1 MGLVFFHKKVFG
13 ELVNGFTRYHEKDIT
28 CIRFHVY
35 GEKGKLTKGVIDYN
49 ANGLCLG
56 CSGNIMSCGIDTLI
70 VNNKPFDQKRIAK
83 CSEDVLKKKFF
94 WACAD

>member
-1 MGLVFFHKKVFG
+1 M
-13 ELVNGFTRYHEKDIT
+13 NGFTRYHEKYIT

-35 GEKGKLTKGVIDYN
+35 GEKGKLTKDVIDFD
-49 ANGLCLG
+49 ANGLYLG

-70 VNNKPFDQKRIAK
+70 VNNKTFDQKRIAK
-83 CSEDVLKKKFF
+83 FSEDVLKKKFF